1 MQVVFL
7 QILALS
13 ERAGKQVRAQP
24 LSAEP
29 KAARSAEPAGR
40 RAGLRP
46 MARGK
51 DPGMA
56 Y

>member
-1 MQVVFL
+1 M
-7 QILALS
+7 
-13 ERAGKQVRAQP
+13 RAQP

-46 MARGK
+46 IARGK